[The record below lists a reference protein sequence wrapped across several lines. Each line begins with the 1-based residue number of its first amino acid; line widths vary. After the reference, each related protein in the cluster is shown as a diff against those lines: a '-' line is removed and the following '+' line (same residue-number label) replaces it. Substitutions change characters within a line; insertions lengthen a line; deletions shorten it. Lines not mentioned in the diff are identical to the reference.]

1 MLAVVDVAC
10 ICLLCSKQYL
20 RWIRRKR
27 MTSSQQTVYSSGY
40 VSADQ
45 PGIHAFTF
53 DATNGT
59 LTPRGSYAG
68 IAAPSFLI
76 AHPNGRWLYAVSE
89 TSQQNGQ
96 PGTIW
101 AMRVTESWSI
111 EPLNKQASGG
121 DWPCHLVIDATGR
134 WLIASNYASG
144 SVGVLPILDDGSLG
158 AMTDL
163 IQHRGSGPHPDRQE
177 GPHAHS
183 ATFTPDQRFVIIADL
198 GIDALRVYA
207 FDSTA
212 GKLREQT
219 TTATRPGAG
228 PRHLA
233 FHPNGKHV
241 FVSNELNN
249 TVAVYS
255 YDAASGTLSEQQ
267 SVSTLPSGAPENA
280 VADIHVSPTGDR
292 VYVSNRGHDSIAIF
306 QIGSD
311 GQLTPVAIRSCG
323 GCCPRNFA
331 IEPGNHFLLVAN
343 QESNEVAV
351 LPVQDAPEA
360 IGAAISRVAVKGASC
375 VQFAPSNS

>member
-1 MLAVVDVAC
+1 
-10 ICLLCSKQYL
+10 
-20 RWIRRKR
+20 
-27 MTSSQQTVYSSGY
+27 MTSSQHTVYISGY
-40 VSADQ
+40 VTADQ
-45 PGIHAFTF
+45 PGIHSFTF
-53 DATNGT
+53 DATNGS

-76 AHPNGRWLYAVSE
+76 AHPNGLWLYAVSE
-89 TSQQNGQ
+89 TSQQDGL
-96 PGTIW
+96 PGTVW
-101 AMRVTESWSI
+101 ALRVSESRSI
-111 EPLNKQASGG
+111 ELLNYQASGG
-121 DWPCHLVIDATGR
+121 DWPCHLAIDATGR

-144 SVGVLPILDDGSLG
+144 SVSVLPILDDGSLG
-158 AMTDL
+158 AMTDF
-163 IQHRGSGPHPDRQE
+163 IQHHGSGPHPERQE

-183 ATFTPDQRFVIIADL
+183 ATFAPDQRFVIIADL

-212 GKLREQT
+212 GTLREQT

-233 FHPNGKHV
+233 FHPDGKHV

-249 TVAVYS
+249 TVAVYA

-267 SVSTLPSGAPENA
+267 IVETLPPDAPESA

-311 GQLTPVAIRSCG
+311 GQLTPVAIPSCG
-323 GCCPRNFA
+323 GLCPRNFA
-331 IEPGNHFLLVAN
+331 IEPDNRFLLVAN
-343 QESNEVAV
+343 QESNEVVV

-360 IGAAISRVAVKGASC
+360 VGAAIARVTVKGASC

>member
-1 MLAVVDVAC
+1 
-10 ICLLCSKQYL
+10 
-20 RWIRRKR
+20 
-27 MTSSQQTVYSSGY
+27 MTSSQHTVYISGY

-53 DATNGT
+53 DATSGV

-89 TSQQNGQ
+89 TSQQDGQ
-96 PGTIW
+96 PGTVW
-101 AMRVTESWSI
+101 ALRVSSSESWSI
-111 EPLNKQASGG
+111 EPLNHQASGG
-121 DWPCHLVIDATGR
+121 DWPCHLAIDATGR

-144 SVGVLPILDDGSLG
+144 SVSVLPILDDGSLG
-158 AMTDL
+158 AMTAF
-163 IQHRGSGPHPDRQE
+163 IQHRGSGPHPERQK

-198 GIDALRVYA
+198 GLDALRVYA

-212 GKLREQT
+212 GTLREQT

-233 FHPNGKHV
+233 FRPDGKHV

-249 TVAVYS
+249 TVAVYA

-267 SVSTLPSGAPENA
+267 IAETLPPDASESA

-306 QIGSD
+306 QVGSD
-311 GQLTPVAIRSCG
+311 GQLTPVAIRSCQG
-323 GCCPRNFA
+323 RCPRNFA
-331 IEPGNHFLLVAN
+331 IEPGNRFLLVAN
-343 QESNEVAV
+343 QESDEVAV

-360 IGAAISRVAVKGASC
+360 AGAAIARATVSGASC
-375 VQFAPSNS
+375 VQFAPFNS